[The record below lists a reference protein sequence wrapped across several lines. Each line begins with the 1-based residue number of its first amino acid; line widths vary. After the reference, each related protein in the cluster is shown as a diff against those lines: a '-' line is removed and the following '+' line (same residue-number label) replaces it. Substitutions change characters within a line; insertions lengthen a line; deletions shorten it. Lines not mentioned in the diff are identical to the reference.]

1 MNDMNF
7 DWFIKLFTGTGVAHS
22 ILLIAVVIAVGL
34 FFARIVKIGGVSLG
48 ITWILFAGIA
58 AGHLGFVLDSTTS
71 HFVKEF
77 GLILF
82 IYSVGI
88 EVGPGFFSSFR
99 KGGITLNM
107 LAAGI
112 VLLGCV
118 TAYAIHLITG
128 EDLYAMIGVLYGAVT
143 NTPGLGAA
151 QQTYSDMNDGAFN
164 SVFAQGYAM
173 AYPLGVVGIILSIVL
188 IKWMFKINF
197 EKEQSLYAANQR
209 LNSEQVK
216 VVTLEVINP
225 AINGKT
231 MSDIQRLSGR
241 EIVAT
246 RIMHRSTG
254 DIELVDESTKLQL
267 GDRLFMVA
275 NPTDMEPLTVL
286 IGRQL
291 EDINQTQWDADTHN
305 ELVSERFVVTNP
317 KLNGRRLGDLKLRST
332 FHVTI
337 TRIRRAGI
345 EIVAS
350 PTLLIQMGDRV
361 TVVGAKK
368 DVTKL
373 QGLIGNQVKRLDD
386 PNSLMTTFIG
396 IALGVILGSIP
407 IFFPGI
413 PVPVKL
419 GLAGG
424 PLIISILMANFGP
437 RLHLVTYTT
446 TSSVKLMREIGI
458 CLFLASV
465 GIGAGDGF
473 FDIVVNGGYMWVIY
487 GFLITVIPLLL
498 IATVARL
505 VYSLSY
511 MTIAGLIAGSTT
523 DPPALAYSNSLAGT
537 DQAAVAYS
545 TVYPLTMFLRVVFGQ
560 VLVLLGA

>member
-1 MNDMNF
+1 MDF
-7 DWFIKLFTGTGVAHS
+7 QWFVNLFTGTGVAHS

-34 FFARIVKIGGVSLG
+34 LFARIKIGGISLG

-58 AGHLGFVLDSTTS
+58 AGHLGFVLDPTTS

-112 VLLGCV
+112 VLLGCII
-118 TAYAIHLITG
+118 TYAIHLITG

-151 QQTYSDMNDGAFN
+151 QQTYSDMHNGEFN
-164 SVFAQGYAM
+164 SVFAQSYAM

-197 EKEQSLYAANQR
+197 EKEQNLYAANQR
-209 LNSEQVK
+209 LNSSQVK

-225 AINGKT
+225 AIDGKT
-231 MSDIQRLSGR
+231 MADVQRISGR

-254 DIELVDESTKLQL
+254 DIELVDETTKLQL

-275 NPTDMEPLTVL
+275 TPTDMEPLTVL
-286 IGRQL
+286 VGREL
-291 EDINQTQWDADTHN
+291 TDVDQTKWDSDTHN

-350 PTLLIQMGDRV
+350 PALLIQMGDRV
-361 TVVGAKK
+361 TVVGAKN
-368 DVTKL
+368 DVNKL

-473 FDIVVNGGYMWVIY
+473 FEIVANGGYMWVLY
-487 GFLITVIPLLL
+487 GVFVTVIPLLL
-498 IATVARL
+498 IATIARL
-505 VYSLSY
+505 VYHLSY
-511 MTIAGLIAGSTT
+511 MTIAGLISGSMT
-523 DPPALAYSNSLAGT
+523 DPPALAYSNALAGT

-545 TVYPLTMFLRVVFGQ
+545 TVYPLTMFLRVVSAQ
-560 VLVLLGA
+560 VLVLIGA

>member
-1 MNDMNF
+1 MNF

>member
-1 MNDMNF
+1 MDF
-7 DWFIKLFTGTGVAHS
+7 QWFVNLFTGTGVAHS

-34 FFARIVKIGGVSLG
+34 LFARIKIGGISLG

-58 AGHLGFVLDSTTS
+58 AGHLGFVLDPTTS

-112 VLLGCV
+112 VLLGCSI
-118 TAYAIHLITG
+118 TYAIHLITG

-151 QQTYSDMNDGAFN
+151 QQTYSDMHNGEFN

-197 EKEQSLYAANQR
+197 EKEQNLYAANQR
-209 LNSEQVK
+209 LNSSQVK

-225 AINGKT
+225 AIDGKT
-231 MSDIQRLSGR
+231 MADVQRISGR

-254 DIELVDESTKLQL
+254 DIELVDETTKLQL

-275 NPTDMEPLTVL
+275 TPTDMEPLTVL
-286 IGRQL
+286 VGREL
-291 EDINQTQWDADTHN
+291 TDVDQTKWDSDTHN

-350 PTLLIQMGDRV
+350 PALLIQMGDRV
-361 TVVGAKK
+361 TVVGAKN
-368 DVTKL
+368 DVNKL

-473 FDIVVNGGYMWVIY
+473 FEIVANGGYMWVLY
-487 GFLITVIPLLL
+487 GVFVTVIPLLL
-498 IATVARL
+498 IATIARL
-505 VYSLSY
+505 VCHLSY
-511 MTIAGLIAGSTT
+511 MTIAGLISGSMT
-523 DPPALAYSNSLAGT
+523 DPPALAYSNGLAGT

-545 TVYPLTMFLRVVFGQ
+545 TVYPLTMFLRVVSAQ
-560 VLVLLGA
+560 VMVLIGA

>member
-1 MNDMNF
+1 MDLQ
-7 DWFIKLFTGTGVAHS
+7 WFVNLFTGTGVAHS

-34 FFARIVKIGGVSLG
+34 LFARIKIGGISLG

-58 AGHLGFVLDSTTS
+58 AGHLGFVLDPTTS

-118 TAYAIHLITG
+118 ITYAIHLITG
-128 EDLYAMIGVLYGAVT
+128 EDFYAMIGVLYGAVT

-151 QQTYSDMNDGAFN
+151 QQTYSDMHNGDFN

-173 AYPLGVVGIILSIVL
+173 AYPLGVIGIIMSIVL

-197 EKEQSLYAANQR
+197 ENEQNLYAANQR
-209 LNSEQVK
+209 LNSSQVK

-225 AINGKT
+225 AIDGKT
-231 MSDIQRLSGR
+231 MADVQRISGR

-254 DIELVDESTKLQL
+254 DIELVDETTKLQL

-275 NPTDMEPLTVL
+275 TPTDMEPLTVL
-286 IGRQL
+286 IGREL
-291 EDINQTQWDADTHN
+291 IDVDQTKWDSDTHN

-368 DVTKL
+368 DVNKL

-473 FDIVVNGGYMWVIY
+473 FEIVANGGYMWVLY
-487 GFLITVIPLLL
+487 GVFVTVIPLLV
-498 IATVARL
+498 IAAIARL
-505 VYSLSY
+505 VCHLSY
-511 MTIAGLIAGSTT
+511 MTIAGLISGSMT

-545 TVYPLTMFLRVVFGQ
+545 TVYPLTMFLRVVSGQ
-560 VLVLLGA
+560 VLVLMGA